1 MKEKILGLEVTQE
14 ILEEVK
20 EWNHMKSKEIL
31 ELKGQI
37 QELKAVKA
45 KAEVEEEVANLKSEL
60 KALRADVK
68 TKAMKVWPVNPL
80 VPTSLSLSSRVVFY
94 HEVSLVLP
102 SADLSISIP
111 NSVGRTSWHHRDQ
124 DLLDAP
130 A

>member
-37 QELKAVKA
+37 EELKGMKA

-68 TKAMKVWPVNPL
+68 TKAMKVWPVNPF
-80 VPTSLSLSSRVVFY
+80 VPTALSLSSRVVFF

-111 NSVGRTSWHHRDQ
+111 NSVGRTYWHHRDQ